1 MLFRLV
7 RALIFLALILAVL
20 GVVAFVIGRPFV
32 ERLAARSIEDRVGT
46 PVSVS
51 IATSVRPGVLRG
63 HLGSVTVRAKKFE
76 HNGLQ
81 LAGAHAVYHG
91 VAVHLSDLVSRNVRL
106 TYSSVTFAA
115 TLTPS
120 GLVAYVRPLLA
131 RRGLPSKKLRV
142 RMGNG
147 IATLFVGKQRA
158 IVGARIVGLSSIR
171 FVPRGGSP
179 VLSRALTGA
188 IQLGPL
194 FDGVHL
200 TGIALHRGG
209 ATLTGAGPGGK
220 IKA

>member
-1 MLFRLV
+1 
-7 RALIFLALILAVL
+7 
-20 GVVAFVIGRPFV
+20 
-32 ERLAARSIEDRVGT
+32 
-46 PVSVS
+46 
-51 IATSVRPGVLRG
+51 
-63 HLGSVTVRAKKFE
+63 
-76 HNGLQ
+76 
-81 LAGAHAVYHG
+81 
-91 VAVHLSDLVSRNVRL
+91 
-106 TYSSVTFAA
+106 
-115 TLTPS
+115 
-120 GLVAYVRPLLA
+120 LLA